1 MHYVDGGH
9 WSRASGTDTASL
21 LELASAT
28 PSKARV
34 HEGEWGD
41 VVTPLKLREW
51 ERGLASHPDRDF
63 ARYVCDGIREGF
75 RIGYNYGGTRC
86 LSSSGNMK
94 SVEEHSEV
102 ITNSNK
108 MAL

>member
-1 MHYVDGGH
+1 MHYVEGGH

-41 VVTPLKLREW
+41 VVTPLKLRE
-51 ERGLASHPDRDF
+51 RGVWQATQTEILPGMSAMASGR
-63 ARYVCDGIREGF
+63 G
-75 RIGYNYGGTRC
+75 
-86 LSSSGNMK
+86 SG
-94 SVEEHSEV
+94 SA
-102 ITNSNK
+102 TTTA
-108 MAL
+108 ALGA